1 MTNGALQSLSSPD
14 LLAATRALARRSS
27 IVEADLLLHLAEIDD
42 RKLYLGTI
50 YPSMFAFCLEE
61 LGFSEDVAYN
71 RMMVARAA
79 RRFPALVDALRQGKV
94 HLAGLRLLVPHL
106 TQENHADVLARAS
119 GKSKRRIEELIAD
132 MWPLPPI
139 PSSIRRLV
147 PESPLVSTRFQRLPR
162 SEVQQ
167 GDASTAAE
175 SASLEAPLRSPPG
188 GPASPSAGG
197 ALSSAATPA
206 GSALRRERDRP
217 VVAPLSADTFRIQ
230 FTASRATRDKLQQ
243 AQDLLRHRVPD
254 GDLATIVDAALDALI
269 AKTLKERF
277 AVGRKRRSARKVSR
291 SGESASVPPQAGT
304 ASVSPQPETPSA
316 PSQPET
322 SLAPSQPGTSSAPSQ
337 PETSSAPPQLDCAS
351 VAAQAG
357 TGLVPPQTTQSELVP
372 TQAEEDETCSRHIP
386 DAIKRAVFERDGGRC
401 TFVDDQGRRCDT
413 TDALEFE
420 HDEGFARTQ
429 RHQLARIRLVCR
441 AHNQYLAEQLYG
453 RAFMDQARGRRR
465 ARSGN
470 GANGDAICLMP

>member
-304 ASVSPQPETPSA
+304 
-316 PSQPET
+316 
-322 SLAPSQPGTSSAPSQ
+322 
-337 PETSSAPPQLDCAS
+337 
-351 VAAQAG
+351 
-357 TGLVPPQTTQSELVP
+357 GLVPPETTQSELVP

-470 GANGDAICLMP
+470 GPMGTPSA